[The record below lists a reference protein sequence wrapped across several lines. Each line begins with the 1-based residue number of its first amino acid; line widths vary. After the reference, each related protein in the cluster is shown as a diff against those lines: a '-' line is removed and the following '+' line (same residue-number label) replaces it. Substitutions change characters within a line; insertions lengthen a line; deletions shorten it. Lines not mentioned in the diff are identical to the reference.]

1 MLWRPPSSVLRPSR
15 RDVLALGAATG
26 AGLLAP
32 KRAKAS
38 VSAADRKYIFVL
50 ACGGWD
56 PTRALA
62 DGFDNKIVAMEANA
76 ERASAN
82 GIDYVSCPSRPSVDA
97 FFDAYGARTA
107 VVHGLLVPSIAHE
120 ACFILFLTGSSSDS
134 ASDWPAILGAS
145 ALDRYVAPTLV
156 LGGPTFPGDML
167 PAVVQTGGSGQ
178 LSDIING
185 DYTSW
190 TGVEREQLTI
200 ASHQK
205 VDAYVR
211 RRAAAYAASTRSA
224 PAQVMGDAFETA
236 IEQASGLKD
245 NRQLRFS
252 NIAVLADSFRIGVD
266 ALSLGLSRCV
276 MVAEPVTGERAFD
289 SHTGNDSAQDYMWE
303 DTFSQLMTLMFLL
316 DATPGVVAETLAEE
330 TTVVVYSEMGRT
342 PWLNGAAGKDHWPYT
357 SVMLIGSGVQGGRS
371 VGAYDSGWY
380 GATVDYATGDLT
392 DSGKRITCGS
402 LGATL
407 LAMGDVDPGPYTTE
421 EPITGLMAD

>member
-1 MLWRPPSSVLRPSR
+1 MLWTPRSSVIRPSR
-15 RDVLALGAATG
+15 RELLALGAGAT
-26 AGLLAP
+26 AGMLAP
-32 KRAKAS
+32 RRARAS

-62 DGFDNKIVAMEANA
+62 DGFDNKIVDMEPNA

-82 GIDYVSCPSRPSVDA
+82 GIDYVSNPSRPSVDA
-97 FFDAYGARTA
+97 FFQEYGDRTA

-120 ACFILFLTGSSSDS
+120 ACFILFLTGSSSDT
-134 ASDWPAILGAS
+134 ASDWPSILGA
-145 ALDRYVAPTLV
+145 AAMDRYVAPTLV
-156 LGGPTFPGDML
+156 LGGPTFPGDLL

-185 DYTSW
+185 EYTSW
-190 TGVEREQLTI
+190 SGTERTPLAI
-200 ASHQK
+200 ASRQK
-205 VDAYVR
+205 IDAYVR
-211 RRAAAYAASTRSA
+211 RRADAYAASRTSG
-224 PAQVMGDAFETA
+224 PARTMGDAFSVA
-236 IEQASGLKD
+236 VEQANGLKD

-252 NIAVLADSFRIGVD
+252 NISVLADSFRIAVD
-266 ALSLGLSRCV
+266 ALALGLTRAV

-316 DATPGVVAETLAEE
+316 DATPGDVAETLAEE
-330 TTVVVYSEMGRT
+330 TTVIVYSEMGRT

-357 SVMLIGSGVQGGRS
+357 SIMMIGSGIRGGQS
-371 VGAYDSGWY
+371 IGAYDSGWY
-380 GATVDYATGDLT
+380 GATVDYATGEQT
-392 DSGKRITCGS
+392 DSGKRITTGAF
-402 LGATL
+402 GATL

-421 EPITGLMAD
+421 DPITALMTD